1 MGLLFMIAGYY
12 VAGSYDRKG
21 FGLFV
26 GERFKRL
33 IIPTLIYM
41 VAITPFIELVELG
54 NKYTGFSLDGF
65 LSGTGVM
72 WFTAALFIFSLIYGV
87 VRLVIRRPV
96 SDSTENHIKP
106 SLVSAVILILIIS
119 VCAFLIRIVQ
129 PIGTSIL
136 NMRLCFFAS
145 YIILF
150 VVGII
155 AYRNNLFARI
165 SYKTGKRW
173 LTCGIVLGFL
183 SWLVLVSI
191 ASAAS

>member
-1 MGLLFMIAGYY
+1 MGKVKERLYYVDNLRLMVITFVVMHHLAVIYSGFGSFYYIEGRPLNLLSIVWFAFYLSFQQGYFMGLLFMIAGYF

-72 WFTAALFIFSLIYGV
+72 WFTAALFIFSLLYINILSNGLYV
-87 VRLVIRRPV
+87 FSRSVWDPV
-96 SDSTENHIKP
+96 WET
-106 SLVSAVILILIIS
+106 
-119 VCAFLIRIVQ
+119 
-129 PIGTSIL
+129 T
-136 NMRLCFFAS
+136 
-145 YIILF
+145 
-150 VVGII
+150 VGFG
-155 AYRNNLFARI
+155 L
-165 SYKTGKRW
+165 
-173 LTCGIVLGFL
+173 
-183 SWLVLVSI
+183 
-191 ASAAS
+191 